1 MPNGEA
7 AAHTSRGANASSREP
22 PPLPTAE
29 EAAEMKR
36 LALERA
42 HAAEQERAHEE
53 ASEAYQRQLLG
64 MIAGPEP

>member
-1 MPNGEA
+1 
-7 AAHTSRGANASSREP
+7 
-22 PPLPTAE
+22 
-29 EAAEMKR
+29 MKR

-53 ASEAYQRQLLG
+53 ASDAYQRQLLG